1 MFYNLNIE
9 EQLRNIMQKFCYSEL
24 GRSSQNENELTD
36 FVDGKLYKKLL
47 ESEDGAAFKN
57 KEAFSFLTN
66 TDGISFCS
74 KSNLQI
80 WPLFLVVNE
89 LPVEKRFAVENVVLA
104 GK

>member
-74 KSNLQI
+74 KSNLLKRRRKI
-80 WPLFLVVNE
+80 SCS
-89 LPVEKRFAVENVVLA
+89 LPKIYSKQLINF
-104 GK
+104 